1 MESAARLR
9 AGEGLAHR
17 TGALQRVLHAYVVE
31 LAGFAPELPPS
42 SWDVPVPTAARA
54 GFDAGLTEI
63 NTIIIDHLRIE
74 YSAWVDLLRR
84 GHAGL
89 RGAYGSDYMSHFTGG
104 RERVCD
110 ELSDEQLRGTFYP
123 ADGSVAVC

>member
-1 MESAARLR
+1 
-9 AGEGLAHR
+9 
-17 TGALQRVLHAYVVE
+17 
-31 LAGFAPELPPS
+31 
-42 SWDVPVPTAARA
+42 VPTAARA

-123 ADGSVAVC
+123 ADGSVAVW